1 MILTI
6 YKNKL
11 LFYENVSLTKFFEL
25 NSFLVDDDEQR
36 KQVEEVMR
44 GELDNWSPDSTAG
57 SIHQ

>member
-1 MILTI
+1 M
-6 YKNKL
+6 L
-11 LFYENVSLTKFFEL
+11 LKKMEEYYENVCPTKNFKL
-25 NSFLVDDDEQR
+25 NLFLVDDDEQR